1 MSFLELH
8 TNLHHQE
15 TRTSKNLEPWGFA
28 LGCQSVDPA
37 SPVAGGP
44 VEDPCQ
50 RFTSLQAFR
59 GIFNTRKLQHRL
71 QPFRCL
77 ETVSVAKL
85 LHFGVLRSSGRP
97 PRRRLGGRSSRR
109 AGGRLRRPQTLRI
122 ADATGHGSTYFQAH
136 TSQEIFQAK
145 GGE

>member
-1 MSFLELH
+1 MSFLDLH

-37 SPVAGGP
+37 SHVAGDP
-44 VEDPCQ
+44 VEDPCHM
-50 RFTSLQAFR
+50 FTSLQAFR

-71 QPFRCL
+71 QPSSL

-85 LHFGVLRSSGRP
+85 LHFGVFGHQDDLHDADLVDALP
-97 PRRRLGGRSSRR
+97 VVPGGVF
-109 AGGRLRRPQTLRI
+109 AGLK
-122 ADATGHGSTYFQAH
+122 H
-136 TSQEIFQAK
+136 
-145 GGE
+145 